1 MNHDHLLNSFKINPL
16 GDLRS
21 SKTFKIDDFMRHFN
35 PIMLF
40 LQICHE
46 TSCHI
51 FCAPVLLCFHYGH
64 QTKKVLTQWWD
75 LPPILWNIKP
85 PSMQDHCASGES
97 QWGLL
102 LFKRDSDFRPAL
114 VPNIAQLSLEH
125 LLLLEWYLHKR
136 VRGMGVSLS
145 PEFSGNAVLNPFS
158 TAAVPVDPVE
168 KEGGDPI
175 ENLLPALLQIF
186 LTVRLDLHNIG
197 PPVKRW

>member
-1 MNHDHLLNSFKINPL
+1 
-16 GDLRS
+16 
-21 SKTFKIDDFMRHFN
+21 
-35 PIMLF
+35 
-40 LQICHE
+40 
-46 TSCHI
+46 
-51 FCAPVLLCFHYGH
+51 
-64 QTKKVLTQWWD
+64 
-75 LPPILWNIKP
+75 
-85 PSMQDHCASGES
+85 MQDHCASGES

-102 LFKRDSDFRPAL
+102 QFKRDSDFRPAL

-125 LLLLEWYLHKR
+125 LLLPEWYLHKR

-186 LTVRLDLHNIG
+186 LTVRLDLHNISL
-197 PPVKRW
+197 PVKRWWRDVCTHQSKWVSHQRHHHSGIFFSIENANFGQFWQFLSRISTHFGALHAVAYQNWHI

>member
-1 MNHDHLLNSFKINPL
+1 MSYFLCSSFTVFPL
-16 GDLRS
+16 W
-21 SKTFKIDDFMRHFN
+21 
-35 PIMLF
+35 
-40 LQICHE
+40 
-46 TSCHI
+46 
-51 FCAPVLLCFHYGH
+51 APD
-64 QTKKVLTQWWD
+64 KKVLTQWWD
-75 LPPILWNIKP
+75 LPPILLNIKP
-85 PSMQDHCASGES
+85 PSMQDHCASSES

-102 LFKRDSDFRPAL
+102 QFKRDSDFRPAL

-186 LTVRLDLHNIG
+186 LTVRLDLHNISL
-197 PPVKRW
+197 PVKRW